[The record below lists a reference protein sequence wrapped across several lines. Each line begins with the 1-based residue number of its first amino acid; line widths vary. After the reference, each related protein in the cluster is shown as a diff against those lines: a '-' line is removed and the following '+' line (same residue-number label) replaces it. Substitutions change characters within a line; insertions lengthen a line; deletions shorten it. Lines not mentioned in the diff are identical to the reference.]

1 MKMAVI
7 IFAFVF
13 AALLQAETSQAGAL
27 KPYEGKGPT
36 PPLVLKDLQGK
47 EHDLNQFKG
56 QVVLINFWA
65 TWCPPCRIEMP
76 SLWRLKQKLK
86 DKPFVILAVD
96 MGEPE
101 SYVNAFLPDK
111 MKRDFVVL
119 MDKDGV
125 ALRAWNVF
133 AFPTTY
139 ILDANGKIRYALFG
153 SLEWDDA
160 RVVKIIRGLLP

>member
-1 MKMAVI
+1 MKRAVI
-7 IFAFVF
+7 ILAFVF
-13 AALLQAETSQAGAL
+13 ATSFQAEVSQAGVL
-27 KPYEGKGPT
+27 KSYEAKGPT
-36 PPLVLKDLQGK
+36 PPLVLMDLQGI
-47 EHDLNQFKG
+47 EHDLNQYKG
-56 QVVLINFWA
+56 QVVLVNFWA

-76 SLWRLKQKLK
+76 SMWRLKQKLK

-101 SYVNAFLPDK
+101 AYVNAFLPDK

-125 ALRAWNVF
+125 ALRSWNVI

-139 ILDANGKIRYALFG
+139 IIDTDGKIRYALFG

-160 RVVKIIRGLLP
+160 RVVEVIRKLLP